1 MTAPPLAEALK
12 TSDLLWSRDQLMAAI
27 GRIGQALDVVY
38 ANAAASEPP
47 VFLTVMNGGMFF
59 GAYLG
64 HACHID
70 FHFDYVHAT
79 RYRSG
84 TLGHALELVKAPRT
98 PLAGRDVLLVD
109 DILDEGKTLAM
120 LRDWCL
126 AQGAARVQ
134 IAVLAE
140 KKHDRCVPGFTVE
153 FVGVDVPDRYV
164 YGFGMDYYE
173 QGRNLDAIYAL
184 KE

>member
-1 MTAPPLAEALK
+1 MNAHPLSEALK
-12 TSDLLWSRDQLMAAI
+12 HSDCLWSREQLFVEIARL
-27 GRIGQALDVVY
+27 GRELNTAY
-38 ANAAASEPP
+38 AECPQPP

-59 GAYLG
+59 GAYLA
-64 HACHID
+64 HASSVD

-84 TLGHALELVKAPRT
+84 TMGHALELVKAPRT
-98 PLAGRDVLLVD
+98 PFIGRDVLIVD

-120 LRDWCL
+120 VRDWCL
-126 AQGAARVQ
+126 AQGAVSVR
-134 IAVLAE
+134 IAVLAV
-140 KKHDRCVPGFTVE
+140 KNHDRCVPDFKADFIGVE
-153 FVGVDVPDRYV
+153 VADRYV

-184 KE
+184 KD

>member
-1 MTAPPLAEALK
+1 MNAHPLSDALEN
-12 TSDLLWSRDQLMAAI
+12 SDLLWSRDQLFAQIARLGRELDAA
-27 GRIGQALDVVY
+27 Y
-38 ANAAASEPP
+38 AGVAEPP
-47 VFLTVMNGGMFF
+47 IFLTVMNGGMFF
-59 GAYLG
+59 GAYLA
-64 HACHID
+64 HASKVD

-98 PLAGRDVLLVD
+98 PLKGRDVLIVD
-109 DILDEGKTLAM
+109 DILDEGKTLVM
-120 LRDWCL
+120 VRDWCM
-126 AQGAARVQ
+126 AQGADSVR

-140 KKHDRCVPGFTVE
+140 KKHDRCVPGFKAD
-153 FVGVDVPDRYV
+153 FVCVDVAGRYV

>member
-1 MTAPPLAEALK
+1 MTTPPLSQALENSDCLWPREAL
-12 TSDLLWSRDQLMAAI
+12 QAAI
-27 GRIGQALDVVY
+27 VRIGTELDRVY
-38 ANAAASEPP
+38 QGTSLPP

-59 GAYLG
+59 GAYLA
-64 HACHID
+64 HACKTD

-98 PLAGRDVLLVD
+98 PLQERDVLLVD
-109 DILDEGKTLAM
+109 DILDEGKTLSM

-140 KKHDRCVPGFTVE
+140 KKHDRCVPGFKVE

-184 KE
+184 KD